1 MILLLSLFPFDASV
15 HVIGILCCQVIL
27 DMTNYLV
34 LSIIANP
41 VAPEDE
47 AFLKAPL
54 VDECG
59 WDLGDL
65 VAMHDDGEPELRV
78 M

>member
-1 MILLLSLFPFDASV
+1 MYSYY
-15 HVIGILCCQVIL
+15 VIGILCCQVIL

-34 LSIIANP
+34 LSIIAKP

-54 VDECG
+54 VDEYR

-65 VAMHDDGEPELRV
+65 VAMHDDGGPKLRV